1 MLAPVLVVGASLI
14 GRRHGPRA
22 AGLVGSLPIVA
33 GPVLLVLAIEQGEA
47 FAADAAAGTLL
58 ALVAVVAFLL
68 TRAGASARR
77 GAVISVAVAWSV
89 FLGVAVLVS
98 SVSPGPWLAAGC
110 GGAALAAAA
119 LMLPRGTVS
128 GAAPRP
134 PSWDLPLR
142 AAAAATLVLV
152 VTALAEAAGPRLSGA
167 LALSPIA
174 ISVLSGFS
182 LATQGRAST
191 LVLLRGLVTG
201 LPAVVCFFTIVALT
215 IQPWGTAVSFV
226 TASVAALAL
235 QAVVAHATGPG
246 DAAARTAAPP
256 GTGESHPTHSA

>member
-47 FAADAAAGTLL
+47 FAADAASGTLL

-68 TRAGASARR
+68 TLAGASTRW
-77 GAVISVAVAWSV
+77 GAAISVAVAWSA

-98 SVSPGPWLAAGC
+98 SASPGPWVAAGC
-110 GGAALAAAA
+110 GAAA
-119 LMLPRGTVS
+119 LVVAALTLPRG
-128 GAAPRP
+128 AAFGPGVRP
-134 PSWDLPLR
+134 PAWDLPLR
-142 AAAAATLVLV
+142 AAAAATLVLA
-152 VTALAEAAGPRLSGA
+152 VTALADAAGPRLSGA

-215 IQPWGTAVSFV
+215 IEPWGTGASFL
-226 TASVAALAL
+226 TASLAALAL
-235 QAVVAHATGPG
+235 QAVVARATGPG
-246 DAAARTAAPP
+246 GAAARTAAPP